1 MGNLRKEISDGIFE
15 DVLKD
20 CINKVEGLSEEDWQD
35 IVERYELD
43 IHRDVLR
50 KAVSAPLGAY
60 PVYKF
65 MKSKMES
72 QINDNEI
79 LKEIEEKKLELE
91 KEKIRF
97 QDQRREYKKYLRQDA
112 RWEHIVD
119 ILKEEINRV
128 NRDNPLYINP
138 HRHTFNIG
146 KNHAVLSCSDW
157 HIGAK
162 FSNYFGEYNIDIA
175 KRRMQELLEKT
186 VEYCN
191 HHNVDTLHVEILG
204 DNISGHIHM
213 SSKIESDEDVISQTM
228 SAAEMLSQFV
238 SELANNIPN
247 VKIYH
252 CIGNHARVNPNIKEN
267 LDKEN
272 FERILPWYMEA
283 RIKSPNVEFVKNTI
297 DDSIAIYDV
306 LNTKIVAIHGDKDK
320 LTTVMNDM
328 MKMLHI
334 FPNEIH
340 LGHFHHHFE
349 REEYDCEVSVNGSL
363 MGTDNYAKNI
373 RKKGTPMQ
381 KLKIYNA
388 EGQLCT
394 YKIKL
399 K

>member
-1 MGNLRKEISDGIFE
+1 
-15 DVLKD
+15 
-20 CINKVEGLSEEDWQD
+20 
-35 IVERYELD
+35 
-43 IHRDVLR
+43 
-50 KAVSAPLGAY
+50 
-60 PVYKF
+60 
-65 MKSKMES
+65 
-72 QINDNEI
+72 
-79 LKEIEEKKLELE
+79 
-91 KEKIRF
+91 
-97 QDQRREYKKYLRQDA
+97 
-112 RWEHIVD
+112 
-119 ILKEEINRV
+119 
-128 NRDNPLYINP
+128 
-138 HRHTFNIG
+138 
-146 KNHAVLSCSDW
+146 
-157 HIGAK
+157 
-162 FSNYFGEYNIDIA
+162 
-175 KRRMQELLEKT
+175 
-186 VEYCN
+186 
-191 HHNVDTLHVEILG
+191 
-204 DNISGHIHM
+204 
-213 SSKIESDEDVISQTM
+213 
-228 SAAEMLSQFV
+228 
-238 SELANNIPN
+238 
-247 VKIYH
+247 
-252 CIGNHARVNPNIKEN
+252 
-267 LDKEN
+267 
-272 FERILPWYMEA
+272 MEA